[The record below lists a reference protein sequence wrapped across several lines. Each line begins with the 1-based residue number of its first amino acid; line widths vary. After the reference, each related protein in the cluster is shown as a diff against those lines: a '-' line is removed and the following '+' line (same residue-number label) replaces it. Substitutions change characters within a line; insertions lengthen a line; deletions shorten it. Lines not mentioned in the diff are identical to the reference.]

1 MFIELFR
8 SGNFLIVLINTFARL
23 PSPGPSSTKLK
34 FLGLPSFSHT
44 ETTHTVI
51 ISENKFE
58 IVGAVIKSP
67 CLPNGILF
75 V

>member
-8 SGNFLIVLINTFARL
+8 SEFLIVLINTFARL

-51 ISENKFE
+51 ISEINL
-58 IVGAVIKSP
+58 KS
-67 CLPNGILF
+67 LGL
-75 V
+75 